1 LTDGEPD
8 EEEHE
13 HSEIPARL
21 LTNKI
26 IMINTQRFR
35 VKRERRAKPALD
47 CLGRL
52 RRRDKAFCKSLKKG

>member
-1 LTDGEPD
+1 MASLMRKSMRGQDSDQLINTQ
-8 EEEHE
+8 
-13 HSEIPARL
+13 
-21 LTNKI
+21 TNKI